1 MVDGP
6 NGENGQTPSTPSAE
20 GTKDGTTP
28 TPETLLGGGDKK
40 TPEGDATS
48 KGEEKTPIGEGG
60 ELKGDK
66 PEEKPSG
73 QAPEAYQLT
82 LPENAVID
90 DATLEKTATIARE
103 LGLPNESAQ
112 KMVNFLNEQNASRD
126 EAILESNRPGGAEW
140 TARTTEWAQQAL
152 KDEVIGGSPEKLQA
166 SVTLAKRALSE
177 FFPPEVQNF
186 LEETGFGSNPAL
198 LRGLAKI
205 GKTMSEGDIH
215 QPEARTHGKVA
226 PQDVLFDKTVEKTNA

>member
-6 NGENGQTPSTPSAE
+6 NGENGQTQSNPSAE
-20 GTKDGTTP
+20 SATP
-28 TPETLLGGGDKK
+28 APETLLGEGSK
-40 TPEGDATS
+40 TSEGETS

-66 PEEKPSG
+66 PEGNKPS
-73 QAPEAYQLT
+73 AEVPEAYQLT

-90 DATLEKTATIARE
+90 DKTLERAATTARE
-103 LGLPNESAQ
+103 LGLSNESAQ
-112 KMVNFLNEQNASRD
+112 KMVNFLNEQNAARD
-126 EAILESNRPGGAEW
+126 ASILESNRPGGAEW

-152 KDEVIGGSPEKLQA
+152 KDEVVGGSPAKLQE
-166 SVTLAKRALSE
+166 SVTLAKRALTE
-177 FFPPEVQNF
+177 FFPPEVSEF

-215 QPEARTHGKVA
+215 QPDTRAHGKMA
-226 PQDVLFDKTVEKTNA
+226 PQDVLFDKTVEKANA